1 MTSHRDN
8 PFVEL
13 RPDTALELPA
23 TDRLAA
29 AGHLWSQPEIDALI
43 FAWAARRPLLVRG
56 EAGSG
61 KSQIARAA
69 ACALGQ
75 REPIIEVI
83 HARFEA
89 LDLLYT
95 VDLVERLADAQL
107 KYFVPPA
114 AEYVEFDKGTMGSM
128 PGVSFAEV
136 GKRGAK
142 KWTAEALVPQFDR
155 SNEKYV
161 KRGAMWR
168 AFEGAIDGGYP
179 PVLLIDEID
188 KADADVPNA
197 LLEVLG
203 NRSFTV
209 PPLNNKVVSAR
220 TGGLPLV
227 IITTNEERE
236 LPPAFVRRC
245 AVLNL
250 NPPKDDDLFIA
261 WLVERG
267 RVHQHLEVDDTV
279 RKQAAEQVLDDRK
292 AAALNGYPPVGLA
305 EYIDLL
311 TAVDELTQSAA
322 AEARAAEQAEWLTRL
337 SAYALVK
344 NAGQDQA
351 RAPVHY
357 RAESEGDANPSAG
370 L

>member
-8 PFVEL
+8 PFVDL
-13 RPDTALELPA
+13 RPDTALKLPA

-29 AGHLWSQPEIDALI
+29 AGHLWSRPEIDALI

-69 ACALGQ
+69 ACVLGQ

-107 KYFVPPA
+107 QQVVWPVAQHAPTEVLAEGFVVA
-114 AEYVEFDKGTMGSM
+114 SQQE
-128 PGVSFAEV
+128 
-136 GKRGAK
+136 RGAEAS
-142 KWTAEALVPQFDR
+142 WTVGRSATQFDR

-161 KRGAMWR
+161 KHGAMWR
-168 AFEGAIDGGYP
+168 AMAAARDDGQP

-267 RVHQHLEVDDTV
+267 RVHQHLEVDDTA

-351 RAPVHY
+351 RLPVHY

>member
-1 MTSHRDN
+1 MTTHRAN

-13 RPDTALELPA
+13 RPDTALDLPA

-69 ACALGQ
+69 ACALRQ

-107 KYFVPPA
+107 KHFVPPA
-114 AEYVEFDKGTMGSM
+114 AEYAEFDKVTMGSI

-136 GKRGAK
+136 SKRGAK
-142 KWTAEALVPQFDR
+142 EWTEEALVPQFDR

-168 AFEGAIDGGYP
+168 AFDGAVDGRYP
-179 PVLLIDEID
+179 PVLLVDEID

-209 PPLNNKVVSAR
+209 PPLNDRPIGVGI
-220 TGGLPLV
+220 GGLPLV

-250 NPPKDDDLFIA
+250 NPPKDEQAFTA
-261 WLVERG
+261 WLVKRG
-267 RVHQHLEVDDTV
+267 QVHRHLDVDDFA
-279 RKQAAEQVLDDRK
+279 REEAAIQVLADRSV
-292 AAALNGYPPVGLA
+292 AAGEGYPPVGLA

-311 TAVDELTQSAA
+311 TALDELAGSSGGD
-322 AEARAAEQAEWLTRL
+322 ARTAQQRAWLQRL

-344 NAGQDQA
+344 NADQDQG
-351 RAPVHY
+351 RNPVQI
-357 RAESEGDANPSAG
+357 RTESEGGDPPAG
-370 L
+370 P